1 MTEPGC
7 EPILG
12 AITEPHPSGFPR
24 GNRDM
29 STQRPYMD
37 PPALDSEDAPEPKP
51 GATPTEQ
58 ALFVLGAVR
67 RHKALATV
75 VFLFGI
81 AATAAYYLTRTPM
94 YEVETKIFAQRQQA
108 LPSIVRPTVDDT
120 PTRTAWDLVHQRD
133 NLINVLKQTKVLD
146 EWRASASSTKGGLRS
161 WLGPWG
167 KKAAT
172 ATPSST
178 GTASPENDEL
188 VNTLVLRLDKALI
201 VTTGEGTITIAID
214 WPDPQQAYRLVEAA
228 LQNFLEARH
237 VQEITAIDGVISL
250 LQGRVAALR
259 AELDKV
265 IEESR
270 RGAAQDTGS
279 LALSATP
286 RTAQPAEDLVRLKA
300 LIDAKERAIRDVEE
314 FRRRRLADLQAQLD
328 EKRAVYSDAYP
339 GVISLRQDIAAL
351 SRESPQIA
359 GLREE
364 DRKLHEE
371 YAKRLG
377 EESPATP
384 LAAPRTARRGDG
396 RAEQDE
402 RVREARSRYDQMVER
417 MNAAQLDLDAARAA
431 FKFRYNVVWPA
442 QVPKQPVSP
451 NPKKILGLG
460 GLASLLLALCAAT
473 AADLW
478 AGRVVERW
486 QVERALD
493 LPVIADVP
501 RR

>member
-1 MTEPGC
+1 
-7 EPILG
+7 
-12 AITEPHPSGFPR
+12 
-24 GNRDM
+24 
-29 STQRPYMD
+29 MD
-37 PPALDSEDAPEPKP
+37 PPALDGDDAPEPKP

-67 RHKALATV
+67 RHKALAAA

-108 LPSIVRPTVDDT
+108 LPSIVRPTVDDV

-146 EWRASASSTKGGLRS
+146 ELRASASPSSRKGGVRS
-161 WLGPWG
+161 WLGSWG
-167 KKAAT
+167 KKAAP
-172 ATPSST
+172 AA
-178 GTASPENDEL
+178 GADDEL
-188 VNTLVLRLDKALI
+188 VNALVLRLDKALA
-201 VTTGEGTITIAID
+201 VTTGEGTITIAIN

-259 AELDKV
+259 GELDKV
-265 IEESR
+265 IEETR
-270 RGAAQDTGS
+270 RGTAQDAGS
-279 LALSATP
+279 LARSATP
-286 RTAQPAEDLVRLKA
+286 RTTQPAEDLVRLKS
-300 LIDAKERAIRDVEE
+300 LLDAKERAIRDVEE
-314 FRRRRLADLQAQLD
+314 FRRRRLSDLQAQLD
-328 EKRAVYSDAYP
+328 EKRGIYSDAYP

-351 SRESPQIA
+351 ARESPQIA

-364 DRKLHEE
+364 ERKLRSD
-371 YAKRLG
+371 YAARLAQEG
-377 EESPATP
+377 RQPDSTATP
-384 LAAPRTARRGDG
+384 QGAPRAARRGDG
-396 RAEQDE
+396 QAEQDE

-431 FKFRYNVVWPA
+431 FKYRYNVVWPA

-451 NPKKILGLG
+451 NPNKILGLG
-460 GLASLLLALCAAT
+460 ALASLLLALFAAT
-473 AADLW
+473 ASDLV

-486 QVERALD
+486 QVERTLD

-501 RR
+501 RK